1 MSTHDSITR
10 YGQGRTWRARWRFAW
25 RSLRTVVPWRRES
38 ARPVRVGRRERR
50 RLSAIECALAA
61 ETPKL
66 ASMFEMFA
74 QLAVG
79 ESHDGAERLMR
90 PPRSRPGPRRVHVAL
105 LLAFASIVALC
116 VTLSFRVHPNSRTC
130 LGTTSAAPCR
140 PPLPRRTR
148 CGPGG
153 PPPTWRRACPAAAR
167 TLRTASRPAEVT

>member
-38 ARPVRVGRRERR
+38 ARPVCVGRRERR

-90 PPRSRPGPRRVHVAL
+90 PARSRPGPRRVHVAL

-130 LGTTSAAPCR
+130 LGATSAAPSA
-140 PPLPRRTR
+140 PS
-148 CGPGG
+148 
-153 PPPTWRRACPAAAR
+153 AAAQ
-167 TLRTASRPAEVT
+167 THALRAGGTAAYLEARMPGCRAYPTYSK